1 MEVVVLSSN
10 EEGRSVSD
18 FDEEGT
24 GRSVSDF
31 DEEGRSVKKPRYS
44 NS

>member
-1 MEVVVLSSN
+1 MLSSD

-24 GRSVSDF
+24 GRSVI
-31 DEEGRSVKKPRYS
+31 
-44 NS
+44 NSLGPKFSSQGFLTLYNS